1 MKNEKFQN
9 ERLQFIRA
17 NLDKLNFI
25 QSFDV
30 YSLDLVECLYNDI
43 VKKQREI
50 NSINKEYKKISTENE
65 ERKLIINALKY
76 KITAILKENEDLHK
90 EIIELMNS
98 KSLTEESDTLIK
110 KSKEEN
116 ESMKFLISEYKAK
129 INELNKE
136 NLFLKSKQEKFI
148 TNLYEKSINI
158 KQIIESNN
166 NIDSRESFE
175 KNLNDLISSKKEHFE
190 LSEPLSPSD
199 IGNIQFN
206 NSVIQENIN
215 RSIKIK
221 NEHNYKAINT
231 LQVKLDQSARE
242 IKEKE
247 NEIAILKNQIN
258 QFFNFKSTSTS
269 NQFSTQNEES
279 YDNLRM
285 IIDFLKTEMRTQKEK
300 YESYIKYLL
309 DNQKN
314 HYDTLN
320 EYKIGKNEIVQKLQ
334 DENIMLKKRLKHSV
348 NLYNELNTK
357 NISLIAE
364 LNTQKKQSM
373 KTLQTY
379 PVNTSFVICSNN
391 FDLISKAQS
400 KHKNLVLSQ
409 NEKIIQ
415 QETKNKVNEK
425 EIKALNQKLNAYDNE
440 NKELKL
446 HLTEIENAYSKLQDE
461 YNNKMRNK
469 LSSELN
475 GNELESQLSMLKNEK
490 ETLESTISS
499 LNTELFGHEKKLSLL
514 YEEIVSKNNEIQRLN
529 NLNTMLETQIK
540 IFNTN

>member
-1 MKNEKFQN
+1 
-9 ERLQFIRA
+9 
-17 NLDKLNFI
+17 
-25 QSFDV
+25 
-30 YSLDLVECLYNDI
+30 
-43 VKKQREI
+43 
-50 NSINKEYKKISTENE
+50 
-65 ERKLIINALKY
+65 
-76 KITAILKENEDLHK
+76 
-90 EIIELMNS
+90 
-98 KSLTEESDTLIK
+98 
-110 KSKEEN
+110 
-116 ESMKFLISEYKAK
+116 
-129 INELNKE
+129 
-136 NLFLKSKQEKFI
+136 
-148 TNLYEKSINI
+148 
-158 KQIIESNN
+158 
-166 NIDSRESFE
+166 
-175 KNLNDLISSKKEHFE
+175 
-190 LSEPLSPSD
+190 
-199 IGNIQFN
+199 
-206 NSVIQENIN
+206 
-215 RSIKIK
+215 
-221 NEHNYKAINT
+221 
-231 LQVKLDQSARE
+231 
-242 IKEKE
+242 
-247 NEIAILKNQIN
+247 
-258 QFFNFKSTSTS
+258 
-269 NQFSTQNEES
+269 
-279 YDNLRM
+279 M

-514 YEEIVSKNNEIQRLN
+514 YKEIVSKNNEIQRLN